1 MNTEPK
7 AAVLDMVQKENRLN
21 DVLRIGDV
29 GPGGGYHHYQVVK
42 TGTSNVVGEIK
53 YQCGPR
59 ADENSVSG
67 VLDCDLLEM
76 VKDRLTCFQAGPF
89 ACDEN
94 ANALKAV
101 EEALYWMNKRV
112 EDRAK
117 RGVLGHNKE

>member
-1 MNTEPK
+1 MNKDPK
-7 AAVLDMVQKENRLN
+7 SVALDMTQKLNRLN
-21 DVLRIGDV
+21 DVLRIGDA
-29 GPGGGYHHYQVVK
+29 GPGGAYHHYQVVK
-42 TGTSNVVGEIK
+42 TGTSNVVGEIR

-59 ADENSVSG
+59 AEESSVSG
-67 VLDCDLLEM
+67 VLDGDLLEM

-89 ACDEN
+89 ACEEN

-117 RGVLGHNKE
+117 RGVLGQNKE